1 MWNNSSTAFNI
12 PSDNQNQ
19 TANVDKFQN
28 SCNDDLSTKY
38 NLQSN
43 RLLGSTEKIRDET
56 VMKDTTTMPNGT
68 INSNLMNNFHIV
80 TEPNQIGIK
89 TSVTVNKLDSF
100 SYNGTVA

>member
-1 MWNNSSTAFNI
+1 
-12 PSDNQNQ
+12 
-19 TANVDKFQN
+19 
-28 SCNDDLSTKY
+28 
-38 NLQSN
+38 
-43 RLLGSTEKIRDET
+43 
-56 VMKDTTTMPNGT
+56 MPNGT